1 MEEKIIAIII
11 IFVVLFFAGATT
23 VIYYGSRIK
32 EWIGIFKKAMAEV
45 EAEEASTVHE
55 EKIKEPL
62 NLVWAKRNLTV
73 PMILLAVFIIAYFTV
88 LSLFKAKQ
96 IEVLVILVVLMLVVL
111 VLESLGVSKK
121 EPRVRFWVRLAVTI
135 FFEVVFVC
143 VVNLF
148 VSGYYAATGYSVKS
162 IVSAIAITFF
172 FLAKAYQTQQDW
184 YALLDEKK

>member
-11 IFVVLFFAGATT
+11 MFVVLFFAGATT

-62 NLVWAKRNLTV
+62 NLIWVKRNLTV

-143 VVNLF
+143 VVYLF

-162 IVSAIAITFF
+162 IASSVAITLF